1 MSRRGKDPMEQEVG
15 GDKLNGTAPRSAIL
29 SLYSNERLN
38 DDGTPNPLLVGRN
51 KIEFGYTCPEREFVE
66 SAVAPS
72 STYLAKKWGITAG
85 TVELWMEKQ
94 RWLDRRAREWM
105 RVEKLAFDSSKE
117 RIAEIRNAE
126 QARQRGDLMMVRDLL
141 TEKVKDG
148 RVIETTSTGQIFERP
163 LSVKELKDVA
173 DTFNKINDGINNS
186 LGIQKNLGRLD
197 DTNEADTGKKV
208 RRVIQRHTVTETSI
222 EMPELPQAEA
232 PALPEGSQLYEA
244 IPEIKKEPALAS

>member
-1 MSRRGKDPMEQEVG
+1 MSRRTREETSQEIA
-15 GDKLNGTAPRSAIL
+15 APRSAVL

-51 KIEFGYTCPEREFVE
+51 KIELGYTCPEREYIE
-66 SAVAPS
+66 SINPPS
-72 STYLAKKWGITAG
+72 PAYLARKWG
-85 TVELWMEKQ
+85 VDESWLELLHDKQ
-94 RWLDRRAREWM
+94 DWPARRAREWL

-173 DTFNKINDGINNS
+173 DAFNKINDGINNS

-197 DTNEADTGKKV
+197 DGNVADTGAKI
-208 RRVIQRHTVTETSI
+208 RRVTHRHVETRKDGELTTTTERI
-222 EMPELPQAEA
+222 EELPEA
-232 PALPEGSQLYEA
+232 RELPALPEGSRVYEA
-244 IPEIKKEPALAS
+244 IPQAQKNPST